1 MQEIL
6 DKMDKMK
13 VQTSKKLDNVYQ
25 MVLLH
30 KRRKRFLERKRK
42 HLSSLASNIPP
53 NSKAQSHNSEEKSV
67 PSENLAS
74 ESERRRKL
82 FQENKFQNGMFRMPR
97 ELAINQQDL
106 YNFGRIA
113 EQEQN
118 FDSLVNPSL
127 TQMPQ
132 QP

>member
-25 MVLLH
+25 MVLLMH
-30 KRRKRFLERKRK
+30 KRRKTLLERKSKR
-42 HLSSLASNIPP
+42 LSSKPSDIPP
-53 NSKAQSHNSEEKSV
+53 NSKAQIS
-67 PSENLAS
+67 PSGKDTAEND
-74 ESERRRKL
+74 ERRRKL
-82 FQENKFQNGMFRMPR
+82 LQENKFQNGMFRMPR

>member
-42 HLSSLASNIPP
+42 HLSSLSSNIPI
-53 NSKAQSHNSEEKSV
+53 NSKAQSQSHEKSV
-67 PSENLAS
+67 ESENLPS